1 MSSKSP
7 KSAEPVSPPPSGEI
21 AQALAN
27 PAPEVNAEALF
38 GQILNLLRRIESGMK
53 DVDHPQKMSGSQL
66 WALWLIAAHPGMRIS
81 DMAQAMHIH
90 HSSASNLLDKIE
102 ARDLIRRQR
111 QSTDTRVVRLW
122 LTAQGEELAAQ
133 VSGPVQVKFRQALE
147 QLGPQERQQMSRAI
161 AQVLRAVDA

>member
-1 MSSKSP
+1 
-7 KSAEPVSPPPSGEI
+7 
-21 AQALAN
+21 
-27 PAPEVNAEALF
+27 
-38 GQILNLLRRIESGMK
+38 
-53 DVDHPQKMSGSQL
+53 
-66 WALWLIAAHPGMRIS
+66 
-81 DMAQAMHIH
+81 
-90 HSSASNLLDKIE
+90 SASNLLDKIE

-161 AQVLRAVDA
+161 AQVLHAVDA